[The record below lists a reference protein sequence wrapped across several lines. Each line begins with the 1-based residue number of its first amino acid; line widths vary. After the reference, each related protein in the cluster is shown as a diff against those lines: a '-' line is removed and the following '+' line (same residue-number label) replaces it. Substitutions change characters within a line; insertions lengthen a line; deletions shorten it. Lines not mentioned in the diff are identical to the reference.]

1 MRRWLPII
9 FSRMF
14 IGILMSVMVV
24 QAVVTV
30 AFVHH
35 SEQSGAEYV
44 SFDHDAPVDI
54 LQAGS
59 SESDTSSLDDFGCH
73 HCCHC
78 TGIFSYLTI
87 GAIYT
92 VLSEGKAFGYSLILP
107 SAPISPHLR
116 PPIL

>member
-1 MRRWLPII
+1 M
-9 FSRMF
+9 M
-14 IGILMSVMVV
+14 VMVV

-44 SFDHDAPVDI
+44 SFDHDASVDVF
-54 LQAGS
+54 QAD
-59 SESDTSSLDDFGCH
+59 SDETEKSSLDDFGCH

-78 TGIFSYLTI
+78 TGIFSYLTS
-87 GAIYT
+87 GEIYSI
-92 VLSEGKAFGYSLILP
+92 LSGGKDFGYILELP
-107 SAPISPHLR
+107 SALISPHLR